1 MNYTGVSSTPLD
13 PQNNPTSIRRLLR
26 ELNQLA
32 TSPPEGIRLAKETF
46 NQDDEEDGDNEADL
60 SNVRAWV
67 EGPNGTPFEG
77 EFWARLVS
85 LRWCGG
91 GRVHVWACD
100 KDGVMGEGL
109 M

>member
-1 MNYTGVSSTPLD
+1 MVGSSTADTFWSELTQLD
-13 PQNNPTSIRRLLR
+13 HQNNPTSIRRLLR

-46 NQDDEEDGDNEADL
+46 NQDEEEGDDEADL

-77 EFWARLVS
+77 ELFLGARWFCWS
-85 LRWCGG
+85 LGG
-91 GRVHVWACD
+91 GVEPGVLRV
-100 KDGVMGEGL
+100 
-109 M
+109 